1 MAALPLR
8 WRAVYREADLYRAA
22 LRVYTKPLFQW
33 RKALATSVDGRTLY
47 DFAAHG
53 FARLDGIHEALRREK
68 FSFRP
73 ALALHYTFNTR
84 HRTIYLAPWE
94 ERIVDF
100 LLYRALSRRL
110 HDWLSPSAYA
120 YRARGFG
127 LDACQH
133 AVARTLREATA
144 PVYVVKRDITEYFA
158 SIDHEL
164 LLARLSTVVDPGD
177 YLFRLLEQRVRF
189 AYVSD
194 NEVAEATIGVPFGT
208 AVACLL
214 ANVFLTDFDRAL
226 DGLGDAR
233 YFRYGDDLLVISS
246 ELATAEAA
254 AARVGS
260 GLEALHLRSKA
271 SHQAN
276 LVIGSPAPPAAGFE
290 AATEFR
296 HLGLLFR
303 AGGQVALAREKLR
316 KIRNLFR
323 FAMRRARRR
332 ADQAATPEA
341 RAQILVRVAAETM
354 ERSVRN
360 VAIIDYYLKH
370 VDDEAQLRLL
380 DRWLAE
386 EILSRVFGGHR
397 KGHFRRIS
405 FEDLRRMGLPSLVHR
420 RRLIHRG
427 KIAGSFFAWQRERAT
442 RAFGGTVVSRERHR
456 VAPVFSPHPEAAA
469 SQSPVREGAAG

>member
-1 MAALPLR
+1 MVAAPLR
-8 WRAVYREADLYRAA
+8 WRAVYAEADLYRAA

-53 FARLDGIHEALRREK
+53 FARLDRMHESLRREH

-73 ALALHYTFNTR
+73 ALALHYTFNGR

-100 LLYRALSRRL
+100 LLYRTLSRRL

-127 LDACQH
+127 LDVCQH
-133 AVARTLREATA
+133 AVARALRNTSG
-144 PVYVVKRDITEYFA
+144 PVYVVKRDIAEYFA
-158 SIDHEL
+158 SIDHDL
-164 LLARLSTVVDPGD
+164 LLARLATVVDPRD
-177 YLFRLLEQRVRF
+177 FLFRLLEQRVRF
-189 AYVSD
+189 VYVSD
-194 NEVAEATIGVPFGT
+194 GEVERATVGVPFGT

-214 ANVFLTDFDRAL
+214 ANVFLRDFDRAL
-226 DGLGDAR
+226 ESLPDAR

-246 ELATAEAA
+246 RADTAEAA
-254 AARVGS
+254 ANLMNS
-260 GLEALHLRSKA
+260 GLAALHLKSKA
-271 SHQAN
+271 SHEAN
-276 LVIGSPAPPAAGFE
+276 LVLRPGGPTGFGFD
-290 AATEFR
+290 ASSEFR

-303 AGGQVALAREKLR
+303 AGGRVALAREKLR

-323 FAMRRARRR
+323 FAMRRAHRR
-332 ADQAATPEA
+332 AGRAATPQA
-341 RAQILVRVAAETM
+341 HAQILVRVAAETM

-370 VDDEAQLRLL
+370 VDDERQLELL

-386 EILSRVFGGHR
+386 EILSAVFGGHR

-405 FEDLRRMGLPSLVHR
+405 FAELRRMGLPSLVHR

-427 KIAGSFFAWQRERAT
+427 KIGGSFFAWQRDKAMRAV
-442 RAFGGTVVSRERHR
+442 GGTVVSRGRHD
-456 VAPVFSPHPEAAA
+456 VVPVFSSHPEAAA
-469 SQSPVREGAAG
+469 SKPPVREGAAG

>member
-1 MAALPLR
+1 MTATPLR
-8 WRAVYREADLYRAA
+8 WRAVYAEADLYRAA

-53 FARLDGIHEALRREK
+53 FARLDGIHESLRRER

-73 ALALHYTFNTR
+73 ALALHYTFNGR

-100 LLYRALSRRL
+100 LLYRTLSRRL

-133 AVARTLREATA
+133 AVARALRGATG
-144 PVYVVKRDITEYFA
+144 PVYVVKRDITDYFA

-164 LLARLSTVVDPGD
+164 LLERVATVVDPGD
-177 YLFRLLEQRVRF
+177 YLFRLLEERIRF

-194 NEVAEATIGVPFGT
+194 GEFARATVGVPFGT

-214 ANVFLTDFDRAL
+214 ANVFLTEFDRAL
-226 DGLGDAR
+226 ERLPDAR

-246 ELATAEAA
+246 KLASAEAA
-254 AARVGS
+254 ADLLNT
-260 GLEALHLRSKA
+260 GLAALHLGSKA

-276 LVIGSPAPPAAGFE
+276 LALGPVAPGESGFDAAR
-290 AATEFR
+290 EFR

-303 AGGQVALAREKLR
+303 TGGQVALAREKLR

-323 FAMRRARRR
+323 FAMRRAHRRSGR
-332 ADQAATPEA
+332 AATPEA

-370 VDDEAQLRLL
+370 VDDEAQLRLR

-386 EILSRVFGGHR
+386 EILSAVFGGHR

-405 FEDLRRMGLPSLVHR
+405 FAELRRMGLPSLVHR

-427 KIAGSFFAWQRERAT
+427 KIGGSFFAWQRDKAT
-442 RAFGGTVVSRERHR
+442 RAFGGTVVSRDDSTSRPSSLR
-456 VAPVFSPHPEAAA
+456 TQKPQFRYSP
-469 SQSPVREGAAG
+469 